1 MKLFT
6 GLKKIDIQKEKKIF
20 TPMNI
25 RFYKRE
31 YINKDGKSQIYLS
44 VSSAGV
50 RKRIP
55 IDLYIAPENWDATK
69 QNSKGKT
76 EEDDIFN
83 ILIGDIKGRISNI
96 QLRYKATNSILTTD
110 MLMDELKSKDSSGHD
125 FLSFVKDYISKCVLT
140 KSSLS
145 KNLSEIK
152 KLEEY
157 QRNIYFKDVTHQFID
172 KYRHW
177 LHSVKKN
184 APTTISYS
192 IKTLV
197 KYIRAAQKYGYD
209 IKLDTSMVKK
219 GSTKGNRVNLTEEE
233 VKKLK
238 EYYESSFIN
247 EEYKLS
253 LGYFLFSCYTSLRIS
268 DIKNLRRSDLMGDTI
283 QYISKKTRKPHT
295 IILNKSAKSVVH
307 SYPDLFVKWKS
318 DQKMNLSL
326 KKIATICG
334 IKKRIHFHVGRHSFA
349 TNYLRRGGALAD
361 LQIIMDH
368 SDIATTMVYVHMI
381 ESESMKTINI
391 YSDGKLLISKEYT
404 FSKLEK
410 TGGITLEFNSK

>member
-6 GLKKIDIQKEKKIF
+6 GLKHLDIHKEQKIF

-96 QLRYKATNSILTTD
+96 QLRYKATNSI
-110 MLMDELKSKDSSGHD
+110 
-125 FLSFVKDYISKCVLT
+125 KDYISKCVLT
-140 KSSLS
+140 KISLS

-184 APTTISYS
+184 APTTIAYS

-381 ESESMKTINI
+381 ESESMKTIF
-391 YSDGKLLISKEYT
+391 LLDD
-404 FSKLEK
+404 
-410 TGGITLEFNSK
+410 

>member
-6 GLKKIDIQKEKKIF
+6 GLKHLGIHKEQKIF

-110 MLMDELKSKDSSGHD
+110 MLIDELKSKDSSGHD

-184 APTTISYS
+184 APTTIAYS

-381 ESESMKTINI
+381 ESESMKTIF
-391 YSDGKLLISKEYT
+391 LLDD
-404 FSKLEK
+404 
-410 TGGITLEFNSK
+410 